1 MARVVLVDPGDRVLL
16 LATRDRALG
25 AGAARLWHVPGGGVE
40 PGESLA
46 DAARREVAEETG
58 VVVGDV
64 GPVIWRRE
72 VVFDFG
78 GVHYEE
84 DESYFAARV
93 TGEASV
99 TPALTEAE
107 ARAIEALAWW
117 SPTDLGRLVAR
128 GDEVFPV
135 DLPGALT
142 RWLVAGPPAT
152 PERLG

>member
-1 MARVVLVDPGDRVLL
+1 MLL
-16 LATRDRALG
+16 LATRDRTVG

-58 VVVGDV
+58 VVVDDV

-72 VVFDFG
+72 VAFDFD

-99 TPALTEAE
+99 AVSLTEREARTVE
-107 ARAIEALAWW
+107 ARAWW
-117 SPTDLGRLVAR
+117 SATDLVWLVAR
-128 GDEVFPV
+128 GDRVYPAGLPV
-135 DLPGALT
+135 ELA
-142 RWLVAGPPAT
+142 RWIASGPPAV
-152 PERLG
+152 PVVLV

>member
-1 MARVVLVDPGDRVLL
+1 VVLVDPGDRVLL
-16 LATRDRALG
+16 LATRDRTVG

-58 VVVGDV
+58 VVVDDV

-72 VVFDFG
+72 VAFDFD

-99 TPALTEAE
+99 AVSLTEREARTVE
-107 ARAIEALAWW
+107 ARAWW
-117 SPTDLGRLVAR
+117 SATDLVWLVAR
-128 GDEVFPV
+128 GDRVYPAGLPV
-135 DLPGALT
+135 ELA
-142 RWLVAGPPAT
+142 RWIASGPPAV
-152 PERLG
+152 PVVLV